1 MHYYRAHYITN
12 ANFTHYSQG
21 NPSNLPYICILR
33 FHPKMAGICSLATF
47 ASGTSPLFLVLLPK
61 SSAVKPIPLRKTTH
75 HFLPMFSKPKKALN
89 KNTKTTRRFQ
99 KNVKQKSSNVLLPSI
114 LFCSPWPNK
123 TQKSS
128 IKKKKTA
135 SIPQQSAMAKVLPP
149 PHTHLI
155 TFKPPPLPP
164 ILAAATWQFWSK
176 LTLASR
182 ELAESPWF
190 MATFWI

>member
-75 HFLPMFSKPKKALN
+75 HFLPMFSKPKKLWTKIQKQLADSKKMSN
-89 KNTKTTRRFQ
+89 KNLQMCCSHQSFFVRHGQTKP
-99 KNVKQKSSNVLLPSI
+99 KNRPS
-114 LFCSPWPNK
+114 
-123 TQKSS
+123 
-128 IKKKKTA
+128 KKKTA

-149 PHTHLI
+149 HTHILSPSN
-155 TFKPPPLPP
+155 PPPPP
-164 ILAAATWQFWSK
+164 NPS
-176 LTLASR
+176 S
-182 ELAESPWF
+182 SH
-190 MATFWI
+190 MAVLK